1 MWLVA
6 VGYLMFACCVLLVDC
21 LLLFFLGCLLAGF
34 VRVVDLGG
42 CWLLCFWCDVG
53 LLLFA
58 ALLCWL
64 LGVVVCCQLVVGA
77 AGCSVVGLF
86 AGVVFG
92 CLR

>member
-1 MWLVA
+1 
-6 VGYLMFACCVLLVDC
+6 MFARCVLLVAC
-21 LLLFFLGCLLAGF
+21 LLLFLLGCLLACF

-42 CWLLCFWCDVG
+42 CWLFCFRCDVG

-58 ALLCWL
+58 GLLCWVL
-64 LGVVVCCQLVVGA
+64 AVVVCCQLVVGA

-86 AGVVFG
+86 VGVVFG